1 MKTFGDIY
9 KEFVDTVKLEN
20 TSVVDYRSCIEVYGF
35 PFIQNAIVCWL
46 DNGNVIIYV
55 SKKTD

>member
-9 KEFVDTVKLEN
+9 KEFMDTVKLEN
-20 TSVVDYRSCIEVYGF
+20 THVVDYRPCVEMYGF
-35 PFIQNAIVCWL
+35 PFIRNAIVCWL

-55 SKKTD
+55 SKEND